1 MVRAL
6 PGSARQLQLRGK
18 RMTTGESQ
26 DEAALQYALEE
37 LQELAQRT
45 GMTGSDIT
53 ALLEVMNIYEVLE
66 YLDAKMSNRLQ

>member
-1 MVRAL
+1 
-6 PGSARQLQLRGK
+6 
-18 RMTTGESQ
+18 MTTGDSQ

-45 GMTGSDIT
+45 GLRGSDIT

>member
-1 MVRAL
+1 
-6 PGSARQLQLRGK
+6 
-18 RMTTGESQ
+18 MTTGESQ